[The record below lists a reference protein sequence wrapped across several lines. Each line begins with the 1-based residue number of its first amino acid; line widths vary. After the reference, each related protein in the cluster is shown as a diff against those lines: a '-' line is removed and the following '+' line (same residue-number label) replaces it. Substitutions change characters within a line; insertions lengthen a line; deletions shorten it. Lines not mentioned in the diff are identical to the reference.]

1 MQLTWF
7 IISVGGILLILSV
20 VYSSWA
26 LKGVKYSRYFSKE
39 AVFEGESIEM
49 IEVITN
55 EKLLPLPW
63 LRLESSMASGLIFGS
78 QSNLDIH
85 TGDIYQNH
93 ISLFYLRPYRQV
105 TRRHVITCARRGL
118 YRLESVTMTTGDPLG
133 LGNNVKQFPL
143 GLELLVYPKVIHLD
157 ELPLPNHSWIGQIP
171 VRRWIVEDPFLTS
184 GVTEYRPGDRL
195 GSINWQATART
206 GTMQV
211 HKRDYS
217 ADHRLMICVNLEVSD
232 SMWRTVTDPER
243 IELGISYAAAI
254 AAYALRHGMETGF
267 LCNARLIDGPKIPIR
282 KEPQAV
288 IDQLDHLLDVMARIV
303 LDRSVSMIRLLE
315 QEIEAGI
322 TNTDYLIIT
331 CHQGDK
337 LRATVEQLQDRG
349 NGIEWMIIPEL
360 MNII

>member
-7 IISVGGILLILSV
+7 IISVGFIVFILSL
-20 VYSSWA
+20 VYNSWA

-39 AVFEGESIEM
+39 AVFEGEHIDM

-63 LRLESSMASGLIFGS
+63 LRLESSMASGLIFGA
-78 QSNLDIH
+78 QGNLDIYSGE
-85 TGDIYQNH
+85 TLQNH
-93 ISLFYLRPYRQV
+93 ISLFYLRPYRQI
-105 TRRHVITCARRGL
+105 TRRHQITCSRRGL
-118 YRLESVTMTTGDPLG
+118 YRLDSVTMTTGDPLG
-133 LGNNVKQFPL
+133 MGGDAQKFPL
-143 GLELLVYPKVIHLD
+143 ALELLVYPKVIHLD
-157 ELPLPNHSWIGQIP
+157 ELPLPNHSWIGQIA
-171 VRRWIVEDPFLTS
+171 VRRWIIEDPFLTS

-217 ADHRLMICVNLEVSD
+217 ADHRLMICLNIEVSD
-232 SMWRTVTDPER
+232 SMWKAVTEPER
-243 IELGISYAAAI
+243 IELGITYAAAI
-254 AAYALRHGMETGF
+254 AAYALRSGMETGF
-267 LCNARLIDGPKIPIR
+267 LCNARLVDGPKIPIR

-288 IDQLDHLLDVMARIV
+288 IDQLDLLLEVMARIV

-322 TNTDYLIIT
+322 TGTDYLIIT

-337 LRATVEQLQDRG
+337 LRTTVEQLQNRG
-349 NGIEWMIIPEL
+349 NGIEWMDIPEL
-360 MNII
+360 ASVM